1 MAQLLAS
8 AGYNVQYR
16 GKWHLTKDVTCLTD
30 ASSAEDLEKFGF
42 HAWQPPDAGQDTNP
56 AHFGGGCADYDSRW
70 AQQAADFLR
79 SKEATSG
86 QPFALIVSF
95 VNPHDALAYAQSWDQ
110 QVGNAQNGYCYN
122 YLPDA
127 LRCL

>member
-1 MAQLLAS
+1 MHNISYVDSVIVSYGHWLLFVMRGVFIPLPAQLLSCYQKKQRALVGVS
-8 AGYNVQYR
+8 
-16 GKWHLTKDVTCLTD
+16 D
-30 ASSAEDLEKFGF
+30 ASSADDLEKFGF

-70 AQQAADFLR
+70 ANQAAAFLR

-95 VNPHDALAYAQSWDQ
+95 VNPHDTLSYA
-110 QVGNAQNGYCYN
+110 
-122 YLPDA
+122 
-127 LRCL
+127 